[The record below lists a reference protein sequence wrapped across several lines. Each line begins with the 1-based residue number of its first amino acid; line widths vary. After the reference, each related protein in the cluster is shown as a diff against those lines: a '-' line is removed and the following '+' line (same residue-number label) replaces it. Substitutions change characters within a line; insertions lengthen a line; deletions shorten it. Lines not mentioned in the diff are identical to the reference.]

1 MSNQPFISDTF
12 LLNNP
17 KAILLYNTYAKAQP
31 IFDYHNHLSP
41 KDIAE
46 DRQFET
52 ITQIWIAGD
61 HYKWRAMRAN
71 GIDEKYITG
80 DASDFEKFQKW
91 AETVPYTVR
100 NPLYHWTHMELKMYF
115 GIETLLNGDTAAA
128 IYKECNALLKLPAYS
143 VKNLLRKMNVKMVGT
158 TDDPT
163 DDLQYHKQ
171 LQEQQ
176 FEITVA
182 PTFRPDKGV
191 NIEFGTEFND
201 WVSKLEK
208 CVNTT
213 ITDYQSLVQAIKLR
227 HDYFHEVGCRV
238 SDHGLVT
245 YHASE
250 YTTEEVA
257 TIFQKARNG
266 KALSTE
272 EIDKYKSAILIEL
285 ALMNHEKSWTQQ
297 FHVGAIRNN
306 NNRMKQQL
314 GPDMGYDSVGSP
326 NNAENMSR
334 FFDTLNSLNRLTK
347 TIVYN
352 LNPSECEMVAAMVA
366 NFNEGPVPGKM
377 QYGASW
383 WFLDQKQGM
392 ENQLNVVSNFGLLS
406 RFVGMITD
414 SRSFISFS
422 RHDYFRRILCQVL
435 GEEIENGQLPDDT
448 KMIGT
453 LIQNICYSNALNYIN
468 LPNNQPEKE
477 PKKEPKNESKN
488 ESKN

>member
-1 MSNQPFISDTF
+1 MSNQPFISDAF
-12 LLNNP
+12 LLHNP
-17 KAILLYNTYAKAQP
+17 TAILLYNTYAKEQP

-46 DRQFET
+46 DRRFEN

-80 DASDFEKFQKW
+80 DASDFDKFQKW
-91 AETVPYTVR
+91 AETVPYTLR

-128 IYKECNALLKLPAYS
+128 IYKQCNALLQLPAYS
-143 VKNLLRKMNVKMVGT
+143 VRNLLRKMNVKMVGT

-176 FEITVA
+176 FEIHVA
-182 PTFRPDKGV
+182 PTFRPDSAV
-191 NIEFGTEFND
+191 NIEFGIAFNA
-201 WVSKLEK
+201 WISKLEK
-208 CVNTT
+208 CVTT
-213 ITDYQSLVQAIKLR
+213 PITDYQSLLKAIKLR

-238 SDHGLVT
+238 SDHGLVA
-245 YHASE
+245 YHAAE
-250 YTTEEVA
+250 YTTEQVA
-257 TIFQKARNG
+257 TIFEKARNG
-266 KALSTE
+266 KTLSTE
-272 EIDKYKSAILIEL
+272 EIDAYKSAILVEL

-306 NNRMKQQL
+306 NTRMKNKL
-314 GPDMGYDSVGSP
+314 GPDMGFDSVGSP
-326 NNAENMSR
+326 NTAESMSR
-334 FFDTLNSLNRLTK
+334 FFDTLNILNRLAK

-352 LNPSECEMVAAMVA
+352 LNPSECEMVAAMIA
-366 NFNEGPVPGKM
+366 NFNEGPQPGKM
-377 QYGASW
+377 QYGAAW

-392 ENQLNVVSNFGLLS
+392 ENQLDILSNFGLLS
-406 RFVGMITD
+406 HFVGMVTD

-435 GEEIENGQLPDDT
+435 GQEMENGQLPQDN
-448 KMIGT
+448 KLIGT
-453 LIQNICYSNALNYIN
+453 LIENICYSNAFNYIN
-468 LPNNQPEKE
+468 LPNKE
-477 PKKEPKNESKN
+477 PKHEPKN
-488 ESKN
+488 